1 MKKHLFTSLLYT
13 AVTAVVLGLGYPLA
27 ITAVAHVF
35 IPDQGE
41 RPAALQRT
49 GRVGRLRL
57 IGQPFT
63 GPRYFHSR
71 PSAAGTGYDASSS
84 SGSNLGPTSKAL
96 QDRVQQSVAAEKQTP
111 VPVDLVTTSASGL
124 DPDITPAA
132 ALFQVPRVAS
142 SRNLTTAQVRS
153 LVQAHTAPRQFGL
166 LGEPTVNVLALNSA
180 LDRMSKQIAASSH
193 LSLTAI
199 PEHTSIDR
207 GSSLHSSSPNHRTS
221 AVSYR

>member
-13 AVTAVVLGLGYPLA
+13 AITAVVLGLGYPLA

-35 IPDQGE
+35 FPAKANGQLLYNSQGE
-41 RPAALQRT
+41 LR
-49 GRVGRLRL
+49 GSRL

-63 GPRYFHSR
+63 GPTYFHSR
-71 PSAAGTGYDASSS
+71 PSSAGTGYDASSS

-111 VPVDLVTTSASGL
+111 VPVDLITTSASGL

-142 SRNLTTAQVRS
+142 FRNLSTTEVRS
-153 LVQAHTAPRQFGL
+153 LVQANTAPRQFGL

-180 LDRMSKQIAASSH
+180 LDKMSK
-193 LSLTAI
+193 
-199 PEHTSIDR
+199 R
-207 GSSLHSSSPNHRTS
+207 
-221 AVSYR
+221 